1 MAEERIGLNGQEATA
16 ALNKIEGS
24 YENIMNEIID
34 SMQAK
39 VVNTISETWYGN
51 DAIEF
56 MRDKFKP
63 TIDEA
68 VKQIEKIFAS
78 VNDTITQNAQNFD
91 SEHRTS
97 VFQKVA
103 HNARANTLSTDAM
116 KADLNSFVGI
126 SSSASFLGAQA
137 MMSGISDAIMGAL
150 TAAAAAAGQ
159 SGFYGGGQQE
169 ALQGSMNSIK
179 KSLSQLADELA
190 AATKEKIEQT
200 KAREEAIAKQN
211 ASTFGT
217 N

>member
-24 YENIMNEIID
+24 YDEIMNEIID

-39 VVNTISETWYGN
+39 VINSISENWFGN

-63 TIDEA
+63 TLDEA
-68 VKQIEKIFAS
+68 VKQIEKIFTS
-78 VNDTITQNAQNFD
+78 VNDTITQNAQNFEQ
-91 SEHRTS
+91 SHNTN

-103 HNARANTLSTDAM
+103 HKVRANTLSVDAM
-116 KADLNSFVGI
+116 KPDLNSFVGI
-126 SSSASFLGAQA
+126 ASSAAFLSSKA
-137 MMSGISDAIMGAL
+137 MMDSISGAIQSAL
-150 TAAAAAAGQ
+150 STAAAAAGQ

-169 ALQGSMNSIK
+169 ALQASMNSIK
-179 KSLSQLADELA
+179 KSLTSLSDELA
-190 AATKEKIEQT
+190 AATKEKLEQT
-200 KAREEAIAKQN
+200 KAREEEIAKQN
-211 ASTFGT
+211 ASTFG